1 MATPIKMPQLGE
13 SVTEGTV
20 GKWLKKV
27 GEHVEKYEPL
37 LEVISD
43 KVDTEVTSTVSGVVL
58 SIEVPE
64 GETVPV
70 GTVLAWIGEP
80 GEKPGD
86 AGDAPAEA
94 KAEAAPQP
102 QAAAPA
108 PAPAAKPTAEKPA
121 AEKPAAQRISP
132 VVARLAAEH
141 NIDLSQIQGTGRG
154 GRITKKDVLRYLEER
169 EKAAAQPAQ
178 PAPAPQPAAP
188 QPPTP
193 TPAPSTPAPAPAPAA
208 PSMPLPSGEGELVP
222 LTPMRKAIA
231 EHMVRSKHTSPHVTT
246 VHEVDLSRV
255 VAHRNKHKAAF
266 AAEGVRLTYTAYF
279 VEAVAQTLKK
289 HPMVN
294 STFTDQGILLKRA
307 INIGV
312 ATAVQDGKG
321 LIVPVLKHADELS
334 LKGIARALGDLTE
347 RARSGKLTPDDVQ
360 GGTFTITNYGTNGAI
375 IGTPI
380 INQPQAAILG
390 VGAMQKRVVVVE
402 QDGMD
407 AIAIRPMAYLTLTF
421 DHRILD
427 GAAADAFMRDLVA
440 YLQNYPL

>member
-80 GEKPGD
+80 GEKPGED
-86 AGDAPAEA
+86 GSAPAEA
-94 KAEAAPQP
+94 PAAPQP
-102 QAAAPA
+102 AAASTSATA
-108 PAPAAKPTAEKPA
+108 PKPA
-121 AEKPAAQRISP
+121 ADKSAAQRISP

-178 PAPAPQPAAP
+178 PAAPQPAAP
-188 QPPTP
+188 PPP
-193 TPAPSTPAPAPAPAA
+193 KPAPAPEPPAPLPMTTAA
-208 PSMPLPSGEGELVP
+208 DVPLPSGEGELVP

-312 ATAVQDGKG
+312 ATAVQEGKG
-321 LIVPVLKHADELS
+321 LLVPVLKHADELS

>member
-80 GEKPGD
+80 GEKPGED
-86 AGDAPAEA
+86 GSAPAEA
-94 KAEAAPQP
+94 KAEAPAAPQP
-102 QAAAPA
+102 AAASA
-108 PAPAAKPTAEKPA
+108 PATAPKPA
-121 AEKPAAQRISP
+121 ADKPAAQRISP

-178 PAPAPQPAAP
+178 PAAPQPAAP
-188 QPPTP
+188 PPP
-193 TPAPSTPAPAPAPAA
+193 KPAPAPEPPAPLPMTTAA
-208 PSMPLPSGEGELVP
+208 DVPLPSGEGELVP

-312 ATAVQDGKG
+312 ATAVQGGKG

>member
-80 GEKPGD
+80 GEKPGED
-86 AGDAPAEA
+86 GSAPAEA
-94 KAEAAPQP
+94 KAEAPAAPQP
-102 QAAAPA
+102 ASASAPA
-108 PAPAAKPTAEKPA
+108 TAPKPA
-121 AEKPAAQRISP
+121 ADKPAAQRISP

-178 PAPAPQPAAP
+178 PAAPQPAAP
-188 QPPTP
+188 PPP
-193 TPAPSTPAPAPAPAA
+193 KPAPAPEPPAPLPMTTAA
-208 PSMPLPSGEGELVP
+208 DVPLPSGEGELVP

-312 ATAVQDGKG
+312 ATAVQEGKG
-321 LIVPVLKHADELS
+321 LLVPVLKHADELS

>member
-1 MATPIKMPQLGE
+1 
-13 SVTEGTV
+13 
-20 GKWLKKV
+20 
-27 GEHVEKYEPL
+27 
-37 LEVISD
+37 
-43 KVDTEVTSTVSGVVL
+43 
-58 SIEVPE
+58 
-64 GETVPV
+64 
-70 GTVLAWIGEP
+70 
-80 GEKPGD
+80 
-86 AGDAPAEA
+86 
-94 KAEAAPQP
+94 
-102 QAAAPA
+102 
-108 PAPAAKPTAEKPA
+108 
-121 AEKPAAQRISP
+121 
-132 VVARLAAEH
+132 
-141 NIDLSQIQGTGRG
+141 
-154 GRITKKDVLRYLEER
+154 
-169 EKAAAQPAQ
+169 
-178 PAPAPQPAAP
+178 
-188 QPPTP
+188 
-193 TPAPSTPAPAPAPAA
+193 
-208 PSMPLPSGEGELVP
+208 
-222 LTPMRKAIA
+222 
-231 EHMVRSKHTSPHVTT
+231 
-246 VHEVDLSRV
+246 
-255 VAHRNKHKAAF
+255 VAHRNKHKATF

-307 INIGV
+307 INVGV

-321 LIVPVLKHADELS
+321 LLVPVLKHADELS

-347 RARSGKLTPDDVQ
+347 RARTGKLTPDDVQ

-440 YLQNYPL
+440 YLQSYPL

>member
-43 KVDTEVTSTVSGVVL
+43 KVDTEVTSIVSGVVL

-80 GEKPGD
+80 GEKPGED
-86 AGDAPAEA
+86 GSTPADT
-94 KAEAAPQP
+94 KAETATQPQTAAP
-102 QAAAPA
+102 AAAPA
-108 PAPAAKPTAEKPA
+108 QPAKPA
-121 AEKPAAQRISP
+121 AAKPAAQRISP

-141 NIDLSQIQGTGRG
+141 NIDLSHIQGTGRG

-169 EKAAAQPAQ
+169 EKAAAQPA
-178 PAPAPQPAAP
+178 PTPPPPAAP

-193 TPAPSTPAPAPAPAA
+193 TPAPAPAPSTPTPASA
-208 PSMPLPSGEGELVP
+208 TPSMPLPSGEGELVP

-231 EHMVRSKHTSPHVTT
+231 EHMVRSKQTSPHVTT
-246 VHEVDLSRV
+246 VHEVDLSRI
-255 VAHRNKHKAAF
+255 VAHRNAHKAAF
-266 AAEGVRLTYTAYF
+266 TAEGVRLTYTAYF
-279 VEAVAQTLKK
+279 VEAVAKTLKK

-321 LIVPVLKHADELS
+321 LLVPVIKHADELS

-402 QDGMD
+402 QDGLD

-440 YLQNYPL
+440 YLQNYSLR

>member
-70 GTVLAWIGEP
+70 GTVLAWVGEP
-80 GEKPGD
+80 GEKPGEN
-86 AGDAPAEA
+86 GSAPAEA
-94 KAEAAPQP
+94 PAAPQP
-102 QAAAPA
+102 AAASTSATA
-108 PAPAAKPTAEKPA
+108 PKPA
-121 AEKPAAQRISP
+121 ADKSAAQRISP

-141 NIDLSQIQGTGRG
+141 NIDLSQIQGSGRG

-178 PAPAPQPAAP
+178 PAAPQPAAP
-188 QPPTP
+188 PPP
-193 TPAPSTPAPAPAPAA
+193 KPAPAPEPPAPLPMTTAA
-208 PSMPLPSGEGELVP
+208 DVPLPSGEGELVP

-312 ATAVQDGKG
+312 ATAVQEGKG
-321 LIVPVLKHADELS
+321 LLVPVLKHADELS